1 VGTALAAVTEHGNM
15 RPLERLLIDVLPA
28 IQMHRSTLHEV
39 NKKPRIGGRCGVSV
53 FVRFLV
59 SETPAA
65 PAPTALGEQQIY
77 R

>member
-1 VGTALAAVTEHGNM
+1 
-15 RPLERLLIDVLPA
+15 
-28 IQMHRSTLHEV
+28 MHRSTLREV

-53 FVRFLV
+53 FVHFLV

-65 PAPTALGEQQIY
+65 PTPTAFNEQQIY

>member
-1 VGTALAAVTEHGNM
+1 VSTFESFLVN
-15 RPLERLLIDVLPA
+15 VLPA
-28 IQMHRSTLHEV
+28 IQMHRSTLRLV

-65 PAPTALGEQQIY
+65 PAPTALDEQQIY